1 MSIVFAGIA
10 PHGDEIIHELNPNMD
25 EKTANLE
32 KAMERFADLLF
43 KSNPETIVL
52 ATPHN
57 LRLYAHIGI
66 IATQFTEGYLKSN
79 DKTLYL
85 KWTCDRSFSRELY
98 TLAEMCQLPV
108 ILVNYGTD
116 EGESSSMC
124 MDWGTFIPLW
134 FIKKKYEAEQKDLPK
149 VVIVTPSREIPQ
161 EQLVKL
167 GELIVEKSKM
177 DDKQVAFIASA
188 DQGHAH
194 DPNGPYGYNQA
205 SEEYDSLILKLV
217 KENRLDE
224 LLNFSKKFIEDAKPD
239 SYWQL
244 LILLGV
250 LKKSSLKLR
259 LTAYECPT
267 YFGMLVAAYI

>member
-1 MSIVFAGIA
+1 MGIVFAGIA

-43 KSNPETIVL
+43 ESEPETIVL

-66 IATQFTEGYLKSN
+66 IATQFTEGFLKSH

-85 KWTCDRSFSRELY
+85 KWICDRSFSRGLY
-98 TLAEMCQLPV
+98 TLAEICQLPV
-108 ILVNYGTD
+108 ILVNYGVD
-116 EGESSSMC
+116 EGELSSMC

-149 VVIVTPSREIPQ
+149 VVLITPSREIPH
-161 EQLVKL
+161 EQLVRL

-194 DPNGPYGYNQA
+194 DPNGPYGYNKA

-217 KENRLDE
+217 KEDRLDE

-250 LKKSSLKLR
+250 LKKSNLKLK
-259 LTAYECPT
+259 LTTYECPT
-267 YFGMLVAAYI
+267 YFGMLVAAYT